1 MIDIFKYEGIPRSGH
16 LFDHFVAENHMK
28 IIFSKFLSWFLL
40 QLYILNTKMSGA
52 D

>member
-1 MIDIFKYEGIPRSGH
+1 MIDILKYEGISRSCH

-28 IIFSKFLSWFLL
+28 INISTFLSWFSL
-40 QLYILNTKMSGA
+40 QLYILIIKMSGA